1 PEVYQLF
8 DVFLLTSFSE
18 GISVTLL
25 EAMDSGVPAV
35 VTDVGGNGEVVV
47 EGETGY
53 LVPVD
58 EDIQMAQKICKLI
71 NDQNLSARIGLAA
84 QQRVAREFSVQ
95 RMMDAYCSLY
105 TG

>member
-1 PEVYQLF
+1 VYQLF

-25 EAMDSGVPAV
+25 ESMASSVPSV
-35 VTDVGGNGEVVV
+35 VTDVGGNREVVV

-58 EDIQMAQKICKLI
+58 ADQEMAQRVSELL
-71 NDQNLSARIGLAA
+71 QNQVVAEQMGRTARE
-84 QQRVAREFSVQ
+84 RVVREFSVQ
-95 RMMDAYCSLY
+95 GMMEAYCKLY
-105 TG
+105 S